1 MAVKVRQKCMS
12 HASRPFM
19 AMLMD
24 SLISALEGLTI
35 LKHRIFL

>member
-1 MAVKVRQKCMS
+1 MAVKVRQKCRS

-19 AMLMD
+19 TMFTD

-35 LKHRIFL
+35 LKHSIFL